1 MNYFI
6 DYKMP
11 EGIELENFEQ
21 LLTEEYGDSK
31 TFQGQVILGTV
42 TAVSDAFI
50 TVDVGLKSEGII
62 SKKEFGLD
70 ADVKVGDKV
79 DVYVEKYENRDGLIS
94 LSREKARREEA
105 WIDLERIHK
114 KGEKVNGV
122 IFGRVKGGF
131 TVDLKGAI
139 AFLPGSQ
146 VDVRPI
152 KDITPLM
159 GIEQPFEI
167 LKMDK
172 IRGNIVVSRRSIL
185 EEDRAGKRTEIMS
198 NLKEGETVEGVV
210 KNITDYGAFIDL
222 GGIDGLLHVTDI
234 SWQRVNHPSEVLKV
248 GQTIKAQIIRFNSD
262 SQRVSLGLKQLENDP
277 WKGVQD
283 KYKVNNKIIGKVTNI
298 ADYGAFVEL
307 ESGVEGLVHVSEMS
321 WTRKNLHPSKILASG
336 QEVEVMILEV
346 DEAKRRISLGIKQCS
361 NNPWAEFASK
371 NPIGSVI
378 EGEIRNI
385 TEFGLFVAIGEEID
399 GMVHLSDLSWESTG
413 EEAVK
418 SFKKGEN
425 IKAKVL
431 DIDAQK
437 ERVSLGVKQIDK
449 DPFEEGLQGLKKGDA
464 VNCIVKEID
473 EKGLNVDVNGVEGF
487 IKKVDFSKDK
497 AEQKTEKFNV
507 GDKVEAKI
515 TSIDAKNRKIALS
528 IKALEIEEEKKA
540 LSEYGSSDSGASLG
554 DILGAALAEA
564 SKKKSATKTKKAED
578 TKADDEVEEKAAKKT
593 KAAKKK
599 ASASKK
605 SAEKASPGKEKE

>member
-1 MNYFI
+1 
-6 DYKMP
+6 
-11 EGIELENFEQ
+11 
-21 LLTEEYGDSK
+21 
-31 TFQGQVILGTV
+31 
-42 TAVSDAFI
+42 
-50 TVDVGLKSEGII
+50 
-62 SKKEFGLD
+62 
-70 ADVKVGDKV
+70 
-79 DVYVEKYENRDGLIS
+79 
-94 LSREKARREEA
+94 
-105 WIDLERIHK
+105 
-114 KGEKVNGV
+114 
-122 IFGRVKGGF
+122 
-131 TVDLKGAI
+131 
-139 AFLPGSQ
+139 
-146 VDVRPI
+146 
-152 KDITPLM
+152 
-159 GIEQPFEI
+159 
-167 LKMDK
+167 
-172 IRGNIVVSRRSIL
+172 
-185 EEDRAGKRTEIMS
+185 
-198 NLKEGETVEGVV
+198 
-210 KNITDYGAFIDL
+210 
-222 GGIDGLLHVTDI
+222 
-234 SWQRVNHPSEVLKV
+234 
-248 GQTIKAQIIRFNSD
+248 
-262 SQRVSLGLKQLENDP
+262 
-277 WKGVQD
+277 
-283 KYKVNNKIIGKVTNI
+283 
-298 ADYGAFVEL
+298 
-307 ESGVEGLVHVSEMS
+307 
-321 WTRKNLHPSKILASG
+321 
-336 QEVEVMILEV
+336 MILEV

-361 NNPWAEFASK
+361 NNPWAEFADK

-399 GMVHLSDLSWESTG
+399 GMVHLSDLSWDSTG

-515 TSIDAKNRKIALS
+515 ISIDAKNRKIALS
-528 IKALEIEEEKKA
+528 IKSLEIEEEKKA

-578 TKADDEVEEKAAKKT
+578 TKADDEVEEKTAKKT
-593 KAAKKK
+593 KATKKK

-605 SAEKASPGKEKE
+605 SAEKTSPEKE

>member
-11 EGIELENFEQ
+11 EGIELENFEK
-21 LLTEEYGDSK
+21 LLVEEYGDSK

-42 TAVSDAFI
+42 TAVSDTFI

-70 ADVKVGDKV
+70 ANVKVGDKV

-114 KGEKVNGV
+114 KGEKVIGV

-152 KDITPLM
+152 KDISPLM

-283 KYKVNNKIIGKVTNI
+283 KYKVNDKIKGKVTNI

-321 WTRKNLHPSKILASG
+321 WTRKMFILA
-336 QEVEVMILEV
+336 
-346 DEAKRRISLGIKQCS
+346 
-361 NNPWAEFASK
+361 
-371 NPIGSVI
+371 
-378 EGEIRNI
+378 
-385 TEFGLFVAIGEEID
+385 
-399 GMVHLSDLSWESTG
+399 
-413 EEAVK
+413 
-418 SFKKGEN
+418 
-425 IKAKVL
+425 
-431 DIDAQK
+431 
-437 ERVSLGVKQIDK
+437 
-449 DPFEEGLQGLKKGDA
+449 
-464 VNCIVKEID
+464 
-473 EKGLNVDVNGVEGF
+473 
-487 IKKVDFSKDK
+487 
-497 AEQKTEKFNV
+497 KF
-507 GDKVEAKI
+507 
-515 TSIDAKNRKIALS
+515 
-528 IKALEIEEEKKA
+528 
-540 LSEYGSSDSGASLG
+540 
-554 DILGAALAEA
+554 
-564 SKKKSATKTKKAED
+564 
-578 TKADDEVEEKAAKKT
+578 
-593 KAAKKK
+593 
-599 ASASKK
+599 
-605 SAEKASPGKEKE
+605 